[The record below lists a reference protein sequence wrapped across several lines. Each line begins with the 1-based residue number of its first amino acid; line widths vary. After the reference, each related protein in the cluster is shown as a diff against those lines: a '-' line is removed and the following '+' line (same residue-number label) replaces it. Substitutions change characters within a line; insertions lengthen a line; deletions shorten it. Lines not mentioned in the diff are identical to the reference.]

1 MRMAAPTNTPSMSM
15 MCDCSIGHGLSDG
28 DERTRSWDR
37 SDDAG
42 VSATSGRA
50 AWLAHQNGDRS
61 SHGLPLIP
69 RECRGASS
77 TAPQRAYDGPRLAPS
92 PAIGREPVDG
102 GASAVPRIGIFF
114 PVSAI
119 SWHREDLFSTISR

>member
-1 MRMAAPTNTPSMSM
+1 MAAPTKTPSMSM

-42 VSATSGRA
+42 GSATSGRA

-61 SHGLPLIP
+61 SHGLPFVLRRVPGSKLNGTTISLRP
-69 RECRGASS
+69 DGAPIAGDRMRGNRWRS
-77 TAPQRAYDGPRLAPS
+77 TAVQ
-92 PAIGREPVDG
+92 
-102 GASAVPRIGIFF
+102 
-114 PVSAI
+114 
-119 SWHREDLFSTISR
+119 